1 MDIEW
6 IGKNCFKV
14 GEVLFKTV
22 DLGLGDH
29 ESRIDEFVFQK
40 PDWMVKRYAALVK
53 SLKPKTIFEL
63 GIWRGGSCVFFHK
76 LAQAEKLVTI
86 DLSTKRIEA
95 VDEYIQLHGLED
107 SLKPV
112 YGVDQSV
119 GVTLQDIVL
128 AEFGSTTIDLVID
141 DASHFL
147 DESRASFN
155 ALFPYLSPGGAYIIE
170 DWPWAHGPM
179 QYPDDTL
186 AFYPDKEPLTKL
198 IFELVLACPSTENFI
213 EKVEVDKN
221 SVTIWRGEGDIEP
234 NGFDI
239 AKCCLA
245 RGRALIAT

>member
-6 IGKNCFKV
+6 KGKNCFSV
-14 GEVLFKTV
+14 GGVNFKTV
-22 DLGLGDH
+22 DLGLGEH
-29 ESRIDEFVFQK
+29 KSSIDEFVFQK

-53 SLKPKTIFEL
+53 SLQPKTIFEL
-63 GIWRGGSCVFFHK
+63 GIWRGGSCIFFHK

-86 DLSTKRIEA
+86 DLSNERIEA
-95 VDEYIQLHGLED
+95 VDEYIKLHGIRG

-112 YGVDQSV
+112 YGVDQSDDV
-119 GVTLQDIVL
+119 RLREII
-128 AEFGSTTIDLVID
+128 AEEFGAATIDLVID

-179 QYPDDTL
+179 RYPDDTL
-186 AFYPDKEPLTKL
+186 AFYPEKEPLTKL
-198 IFELVLACPSTENFI
+198 IFELILACPSTEAFI
-213 EKVEVDKN
+213 EKVEVDRN
-221 SVTIWRGEGDIEP
+221 SVTIWRGAGPIRSE
-234 NGFDI
+234 NFDI
-239 AKCCLA
+239 AQCSLA